1 MCIVLKHSM
10 LLISTGYIHRISCVF
25 NNRFGYIETVGTA
38 GKMCIMCS
46 AWQGGNR
53 LKCRH
58 HLFAGGMHF

>member
-1 MCIVLKHSM
+1 MCIVLKHS
-10 LLISTGYIHRISCVF
+10 IHKISCVF
-25 NNRFGYIETVGTA
+25 NNRFGYIEAVGTA

-46 AWQGGNR
+46 AWQGGIR